1 MKLKKVLQTA
11 YVIIFFLILGII
23 GVMSFAK
30 KDNRPLKEK
39 EVVFEPEGYKTLSTA
54 FDKYFSANFGFRK
67 NFININNRIKYTLF
81 NQSGEKNVIL
91 GKDGWLFY
99 ESALHDY
106 MGFDVLP
113 EEDIRKIAESIKKM
127 QDAVESKGKKFV
139 FTIAPNKMEIYG
151 EDMPYFYLEDEADGN
166 YEKLMK
172 ELERLSV
179 NYVDMKSVMMDD
191 KEIDGNRVYHKLDS
205 HWNNLGASLAYMSI
219 MKKAGLSY
227 TDYTKIKYEAGQDFD
242 GDLYEMLFPDGKE
255 KDIQYYFDVEDNYE
269 FTSRFMGADDLLITT
284 HNENGKG
291 SVLFFRDSFGNAL
304 FEFFARDFMDAEISR
319 AIPYDITDIDDVD
332 LVVVEIVERNIA
344 NILLHPPVFG

>member
-1 MKLKKVLQTA
+1 MKLKTVLKTA

-39 EVVFEPEGYKTLSTA
+39 EVLFKPEGYKTWSTD

-67 NFININNRIKYTLF
+67 NFININNRIKYTIF

-91 GKDGWLFY
+91 GNDGWLFY

-106 MGFDVLP
+106 IGTEVLSD
-113 EEDIRKIAESIKKM
+113 EDISIIAESIKKM
-127 QDAVESKGKKFV
+127 QDAVESQGKKFV

-151 EDMPYFYLEDEADGN
+151 GDMPYFYLEDGADGN

-179 NYVDMKSVMMDD
+179 NYVDMKKILSEN
-191 KEIDGNRVYHKLDS
+191 KEIDGNRIYHRLDS

-227 TDYTKIKYEAGQDFD
+227 TDYTTIRYEARLDFD

-269 FTSRFMGADDLLITT
+269 FTSRFMGVDDLVITT

-332 LVVVEIVERNIA
+332 LVVVEIVERNIE

>member
-1 MKLKKVLQTA
+1 MKLKKVLKTA

-39 EVVFEPEGYKTLSTA
+39 EVVFEPEGYKTWSTD

-91 GKDGWLFY
+91 GNDGWLFY

-106 MGFDVLP
+106 MGTEVISDEDVR
-113 EEDIRKIAESIKKM
+113 IIAESIKKM
-127 QDAVESKGKKFV
+127 QDEIEAQDKKFV

-151 EDMPYFYLEDEADGN
+151 EDMPYYYLEDEADGN
-166 YEKLMK
+166 YEKLIK
-172 ELERLSV
+172 LLDEYNV
-179 NYVDMKSVMMDD
+179 NYVDLKSVLSDN
-191 KEIDGNRVYHKLDS
+191 KETDGNRIYHKLDS
-205 HWNNLGASLAYMSI
+205 HWNNLGASLAYMNI

-227 TDYTKIKYEAGQDFD
+227 TDYTKIKYEARQDFD
-242 GDLYEMLFPDGKE
+242 GDLYEMLFPDGQE

-269 FTSRFMGADDLLITT
+269 FTSRFMGVDDLIITT
-284 HNENGKG
+284 HNDNGNG
-291 SVLFFRDSFGNAL
+291 SVLLFRDSFGNSL
-304 FEFFARDFMDAEISR
+304 FEFFARDFENTQISR

-332 LVVVEIVERNIA
+332 LIVVEIVERNIG
-344 NILLHPPVFG
+344 NLLLYPPVFG

>member
-1 MKLKKVLQTA
+1 MKLKKVLKTA

-39 EVVFEPEGYKTLSTA
+39 EVVFEPEGYKTWSTA

-91 GKDGWLFY
+91 GNDGWLFY

-106 MGFDVLP
+106 MGLDVLP
-113 EEDIRKIAESIKKM
+113 DEDIRKIAENIKSM
-127 QDAVESKGKKFV
+127 QEAVESKGKKFV
-139 FTIAPNKMEIYG
+139 FSIAPNKMEIYG
-151 EDMPYFYLEDEADGN
+151 EDMPYYYLEDESDGN
-166 YEKLMK
+166 YEKLIK
-172 ELERLSV
+172 LLDEYNV
-179 NYVDMKSVMMDD
+179 NYVDLKSVLSDN
-191 KEIDGNRVYHKLDS
+191 KETDGNRIYHRLDS
-205 HWNNLGASLAYMSI
+205 HWNNLGASLAYMNI
-219 MKKAGLSY
+219 MEKAGLSY
-227 TDYTKIKYEAGQDFD
+227 TDYTKIKYEARQDFD

-255 KDIQYYFDVEDNYE
+255 KDIQYYFDIEDNYE
-269 FTSRFMGADDLLITT
+269 FTSRFMGVDDLLITT
-284 HNENGKG
+284 HNEAGNG
-291 SVLFFRDSFGNAL
+291 SVLLFRDSFGNAL

-332 LVVVEIVERNIA
+332 LIVVEIVERNIG
-344 NILLHPPVFG
+344 NLLLYPPVFG